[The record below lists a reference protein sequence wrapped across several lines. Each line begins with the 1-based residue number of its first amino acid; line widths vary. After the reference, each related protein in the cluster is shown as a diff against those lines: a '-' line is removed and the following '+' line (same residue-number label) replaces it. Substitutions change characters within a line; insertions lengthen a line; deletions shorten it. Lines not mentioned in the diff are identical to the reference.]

1 MTSVKQRLI
10 EEFDRR
16 AALAHTSPAD
26 SWTFKQ
32 SARRL
37 RERGSGPL
45 PYWAKLYAKAWK
57 IK

>member
-16 AALAHTSPAD
+16 AALAHTAPD
-26 SWTFKQ
+26 DQQMFWYN
-32 SARRL
+32 ARQL
-37 RERGSGPL
+37 RARGSGPL
-45 PYWAKLYAKAWK
+45 PYWAKLYAKNWK